1 MRGLIYKDITVFYK
15 SIDKRL
21 FLIAAAAVILLLC
34 NAGSYASLF
43 ASIMLAMTVGMQNVM
58 SFASDEKADWKK
70 YQLALPVR
78 GFSVVAGKYIS
89 VICTL
94 SVSLLGSI
102 LLNFLSGIIFH
113 CFDFT
118 IWGLS
123 IAAALIIPLLWTGI
137 CLPFTYWFG
146 FHAAQSMGLLAI
158 IPMFYL
164 IKYFEDGAGFSAL
177 VSSASSFLILA
188 GILSILLFCSSM
200 LISVAGY
207 ERKK

>member
-1 MRGLIYKDITVFYK
+1 MRGLIYKDITVFFR

-21 FLIAAAAVILLLC
+21 ILIAAAAMILLMC
-34 NAGSYASLF
+34 NAGCYAGLF

-70 YQLALPVR
+70 YQQAMPVK
-78 GFSVVAGKYIS
+78 GFSVVASRYIS

-94 SVSLLGSI
+94 AVSLLGS
-102 LLNFLSGIIFH
+102 LLFNLLSGIIFRY
-113 CFDFT
+113 FDFT
-118 IWGLS
+118 VWGLGL
-123 IAAALIIPLLWTGI
+123 AAAFIIPLLWTGI

-177 VSSASSFLILA
+177 VRSASSSLLLV
-188 GILSILLFCSSM
+188 GISSILLFGISM
-200 LISVAGY
+200 LISVIGY